1 MGLTKKAL
9 QAVRTAD
16 NNMGDDSKGSKKHV
30 ERRKVLLVEDSPAH
44 LAVCEEA
51 IRSLAPEFDVE
62 PTQTAGEALTKL
74 TVSSFDLV
82 VMDYNLPDM
91 TGADAIKRLHELAP
105 DCPIIVITGVDSPEL
120 AMEVLRNGASDYLPK
135 LGEYYRFLP
144 RSIST
149 NLERSRLHEQLREMY
164 RRIESSSQEEAL
176 LNRLI
181 VAIHSSLELDDV
193 VDKAAQSLSEE
204 LKVSRTIIC
213 LLKDGGEHMR
223 IARQVTRAQLEPIS
237 ERSQIFS
244 KYHDLL
250 LDVGERR
257 PLIVMREDTFALAQD
272 VRADMMAYNIM
283 SMVMVPLVYQGR
295 LLGLIHLDQCDHV
308 RLWTSGEINLL
319 VRIANQL
326 SIAVSQARLYK
337 IVETQSKNIDKLTEL
352 CSQLNSVVSSTRELT
367 ERQESQEKV
376 RVKLSTREI
385 EVLRKVASGMSN
397 REIAETLHIT
407 EGTTEVH
414 VSRLRKKLN
423 LSSRA
428 ALVRYAFENHLS

>member
-1 MGLTKKAL
+1 MLMQMGEQLKVPTRKSEK
-9 QAVRTAD
+9 
-16 NNMGDDSKGSKKHV
+16 
-30 ERRKVLLVEDSPAH
+30 RRVLLVEDSPAH
-44 LAVCEEA
+44 LAICEET
-51 IRSLAPEFDVE
+51 IRTLAPDFEVAT
-62 PTQTAGEALTKL
+62 TQTAGEALEL
-74 TVSSFDLV
+74 LAEEFFDVV

-91 TGADAIKRLHELAP
+91 KGSDAIRNVHERAP
-105 DCPIIVITGVDSPEL
+105 DCPIIVITGVDSPDL
-120 AMEVLRNGASDYLPK
+120 ALAVLRDGASDYLPK
-135 LGEYYRFLP
+135 LGEYYKFLP
-144 RSIST
+144 RTIST
-149 NLERSRLHEQLREMY
+149 NLERARLQEQVREMY
-164 RRIESSSQEEAL
+164 RRIEASSHEEAL
-176 LNRLI
+176 LNRLV

-193 VDKAAQSLSEE
+193 VDKAAKSLSEE
-204 LKVSRTIIC
+204 LRVSRTIIC
-213 LLKDGGEHMR
+213 LLRDGGEHMR
-223 IARQVTRAQLEPIS
+223 IARQVTRPHLEPIS

-257 PLIVMREDTFALAQD
+257 PLIIMREDTFALAQD
-272 VRADMMAYNIM
+272 VRADMNAYGIM

-295 LLGLIHLDQCDHV
+295 LLGLIHLDQCDHI

-352 CSQLNSVVSSTRELT
+352 CTQLNSVVSSTRELT

-385 EVLRKVASGMSN
+385 EVLRKVARGMSN
-397 REIAETLHIT
+397 REIAEELHIT